1 MYIFCSLERGAYAHN
16 MSLFTFTLLFIH
28 WYELA
33 NNTYTAIHWGAVNLL
48 IVNIMGDSY
57 FVVFYIIMTFKL
69 MQCPLLF
76 HTGSVT
82 GLLGDSA
89 SSFFVPPPESRPR
102 DPVDRI
108 LALSQIPTHSGW
120 TQAPTEVPLYV
131 PSVAPS
137 RQESSGPLPSPPK
150 ERSVRKRTRRDANLG
165 GYLQFEK
172 TL

>member
-1 MYIFCSLERGAYAHN
+1 

-33 NNTYTAIHWGAVNLL
+33 NNTYTAIHWGTANFL

-57 FVVFYIIMTFKL
+57 FAVICTVVTFTL

-82 GLLGDSA
+82 GLLDDSA
-89 SSFFVPPPESRPR
+89 SSFFIPPPESRPI

-108 LALSQIPTHSGW
+108 LALNQTSTHNGW
-120 TQAPTEVPLYV
+120 VPAPTEVPLHV
-131 PSVAPS
+131 PLVAPS
-137 RQESSGPLPSPPK
+137 RQESSGPLPNPPK
-150 ERSVRKRTRRDANLG
+150 EKSDGKWTGRSLSLG